1 MSGAIPDLS
10 LYNFYKSQD
19 SVVLNNLQDTIE
31 EASTGYK
38 LLNIAQNPGDT
49 QQVINLKKEIVLL
62 STYSQNA
69 FSASN
74 VLTTTTSVLGNLYD
88 YLQTVNTDVV
98 AAANEATYNSTQL
111 INMGQSI
118 YSILNLTL
126 SKANE
131 KFGDNYL
138 FGGSSLSIQPFAA
151 DFSYQ
156 ASTTDFYTQI
166 SNSYQVPTYL
176 NGQNVFGLNIQTT
189 LTSYNS
195 YTQSFSGPG
204 ELIIHYGTNVYQI
217 NYNNTPYEWDWNAGL
232 SSTNAPLGVSG
243 TISLSM
249 VTASTT
255 NVYNISYSSTD
266 TLSTLLNKIS
276 TSTGGNFK
284 ASILHNLDNT
294 YGIEIS
300 PSTNNLSATYSLYD
314 SNSLYK
320 LDQAPSNLLE
330 LSNYINNVFSGTLQA
345 FIRQNSNSTFS
356 LEIAGKDVAKPLN
369 IIDLNQYVSSSFKQ
383 ESVFSVLKQ
392 TADRLSLGLPTIDN
406 ELGANMVISSQSF
419 NSLTSPIGVNG
430 TLEIRISSSTIP
442 IDYTA
447 NMSLIDVANLINKA
461 SNGAAYADFVQ
472 NQNGTYSLEISSMLA
487 SQSLTATDVVNGAF
501 YQFNS
506 NQIPNGSYIF
516 NVQRAL
522 DQISYANAQ
531 VGSYIQNIQTQDNV
545 LKNTTTVATT
555 ELANY
560 QDANIPNVLT
570 DYSQYQLAY
579 ESLMNLIA
587 NQKNLTI
594 LKYI

>member
-1 MSGAIPDLS
+1 MAGAVTDLS

-19 SVVLNNLQDTIE
+19 NVVLNNLQDTIE
-31 EASTGYK
+31 KASTGYN
-38 LLNIAQNPGDT
+38 LLNISQDPGDT

-74 VLTTTTSVLGNLYD
+74 ALTNTSSILGNLYD
-88 YLQTVNTDVV
+88 YLQNVNSNVI

-111 INMGQSI
+111 INMGQSL
-118 YSILNLTL
+118 YSVLALTL

-131 KFGDNYL
+131 KFGNNYL
-138 FGGSSLSIQPFAA
+138 FGGASLSVQPFSP

-156 ASTTDFYTQI
+156 ASSSDFYTQI

-189 LTSYNS
+189 SSSYAS
-195 YTQSFSGPG
+195 YTQAFQGPG

-232 SSTNAPLGVSG
+232 SSTNSPIGTSG
-243 TISLSM
+243 TISLST
-249 VTASTT
+249 VTASST

-266 TLSTLLNKIS
+266 TLSTLFNKIS
-276 TSTGGNFK
+276 TSTGGDFK

-300 PSTNNLSATYSLYD
+300 PSTNNLSTTYSLAD
-314 SNSLYK
+314 SNSLYT
-320 LDQAPSNLLE
+320 LNQTPSNLLE
-330 LSNYINNVFSGTLQA
+330 LSNYINNVFSGTLQS
-345 FIRQNSNSTFS
+345 FIKQNSNSTFS
-356 LEIAGKDVAKPLN
+356 LEIAGNDVAKPLN
-369 IIDLNQYVSSSFKQ
+369 ILDLNQYVSSSFKQ

-392 TADRLSLGLPTIDN
+392 TADRLSSGLPTIDN
-406 ELGANMVISSQSF
+406 ELGANMAISSNSF
-419 NSLTSPIGVNG
+419 NSLTSPIGANG

-447 NMSLIDVANLINKA
+447 NMSLIDVGNLINKA
-461 SNGAAYADFVQ
+461 SNGTAYADFVK
-472 NQNGTYSLEISSMLA
+472 NQNGTYSLEITSMLA

-501 YQFNS
+501 SQFNTA
-506 NQIPNGSYIF
+506 QVPNGSYIF
-516 NVQRAL
+516 NTQRAI
-522 DQISYANAQ
+522 DQISYVNAQ
-531 VGSYIQNIQTQDNV
+531 VGTYIQSIQTQNNV
-545 LKNTTTVATT
+545 LTTTTTVANN

-560 QDANIPNVLT
+560 QDANVASTLT

>member
-74 VLTTTTSVLGNLYD
+74 VLTTTASVLGNLYD

-189 LTSYNS
+189 STSYKS

-320 LDQAPSNLLE
+320 LDQTPSNLLE
-330 LSNYINNVFSGTLQA
+330 LSNYINNVFSG
-345 FIRQNSNSTFS
+345 
-356 LEIAGKDVAKPLN
+356 
-369 IIDLNQYVSSSFKQ
+369 
-383 ESVFSVLKQ
+383 
-392 TADRLSLGLPTIDN
+392 
-406 ELGANMVISSQSF
+406 
-419 NSLTSPIGVNG
+419 
-430 TLEIRISSSTIP
+430 
-442 IDYTA
+442 
-447 NMSLIDVANLINKA
+447 
-461 SNGAAYADFVQ
+461 
-472 NQNGTYSLEISSMLA
+472 
-487 SQSLTATDVVNGAF
+487 
-501 YQFNS
+501 
-506 NQIPNGSYIF
+506 
-516 NVQRAL
+516 
-522 DQISYANAQ
+522 
-531 VGSYIQNIQTQDNV
+531 
-545 LKNTTTVATT
+545 
-555 ELANY
+555 
-560 QDANIPNVLT
+560 
-570 DYSQYQLAY
+570 
-579 ESLMNLIA
+579 
-587 NQKNLTI
+587 
-594 LKYI
+594 

>member
-1 MSGAIPDLS
+1 MAGAVTDLS

-19 SVVLNNLQDTIE
+19 NVVLNNLQDTIE
-31 EASTGYK
+31 KASTGYN
-38 LLNIAQNPGDT
+38 LLNISQDPGDT

-74 VLTTTTSVLGNLYD
+74 ALTNTSSILGNLYD
-88 YLQTVNTDVV
+88 YLQNVNSNVI

-111 INMGQSI
+111 INMGQSL
-118 YSILNLTL
+118 YSVLDLTL

-131 KFGDNYL
+131 KFGNNYL
-138 FGGSSLSIQPFAA
+138 FGGASLSVQPFSP

-156 ASTTDFYTQI
+156 ASSSDFYTQI

-189 LTSYNS
+189 SSSYAS
-195 YTQSFSGPG
+195 YTQGFQGPG

-232 SSTNAPLGVSG
+232 SSTNSPIGTSG
-243 TISLSM
+243 TISLST
-249 VTASTT
+249 VTASST

-266 TLSTLLNKIS
+266 TLSTLFNKIS
-276 TSTGGNFK
+276 TSTGGDFK

-300 PSTNNLSATYSLYD
+300 PSTNNLSTTYSLAD
-314 SNSLYK
+314 SNSLYT
-320 LDQAPSNLLE
+320 LNQTPSNLLE
-330 LSNYINNVFSGTLQA
+330 LSNYINNVFSGTLQS

-356 LEIAGKDVAKPLN
+356 LEIAGNDVAKPLN
-369 IIDLNQYVSSSFKQ
+369 ILDLNQYVSSSFKQ

-392 TADRLSLGLPTIDN
+392 TADRLSSGLPTIDN
-406 ELGANMVISSQSF
+406 ELGANMAISSNSF
-419 NSLTSPIGVNG
+419 NSLTSPIGANG

-447 NMSLIDVANLINKA
+447 NMSLIDVGNLINKA
-461 SNGAAYADFVQ
+461 SNGTAYADFVK
-472 NQNGTYSLEISSMLA
+472 NQNGTYSLEITSMLA

-501 YQFNS
+501 SQFNTA
-506 NQIPNGSYIF
+506 QVPNGSYIF
-516 NVQRAL
+516 NTQRAI
-522 DQISYANAQ
+522 DQISYVNAQ
-531 VGSYIQNIQTQDNV
+531 VGTYIQSIQTQNNV
-545 LKNTTTVATT
+545 LTTTTTVANN

-560 QDANIPNVLT
+560 QDANVASTLT

>member
-49 QQVINLKKEIVLL
+49 QQVINLKKEVVLL

-156 ASTTDFYTQI
+156 ASATDFYTQI

-176 NGQNVFGLNIQTT
+176 NGQNVFGLNIQITS
-189 LTSYNS
+189 TSYNS

-217 NYNNTPYEWDWNAGL
+217 NYNNTSYEWDWNAGL

-249 VTASTT
+249 VTVSTT

-276 TSTGGNFK
+276 TSTGGDFK

-320 LDQAPSNLLE
+320 LDQTPSNLLE

-461 SNGAAYADFVQ
+461 SNGAAYAGFVQ

-501 YQFNS
+501 SQFNS

-545 LKNTTTVATT
+545 LTNTTTVATT

-570 DYSQYQLAY
+570 DYTQYQLAY

>member
-1 MSGAIPDLS
+1 MAGAIPDLS

-19 SVVLNNLQDTIE
+19 NVVLNNLQDTIE

-38 LLNIAQNPGDT
+38 LLNISENPGDT

-74 VLTTTTSVLGNLYD
+74 ALTTTTSILGNLYD
-88 YLQTVNTDVV
+88 YLQTVNTNVV
-98 AAANEATYNSTQL
+98 AAANEAAYNSTQL

-118 YSILNLTL
+118 YSVLELTL

-131 KFGDNYL
+131 KFGNDYL
-138 FGGSSLSIQPFAA
+138 FGGSSLSIQPFSPS
-151 DFSYQ
+151 FSYQ
-156 ASTTDFYTQI
+156 ASTTDYYTQI

-189 LTSYNS
+189 STSYNS
-195 YTQSFSGPG
+195 YTQSFSGAG

-232 SSTNAPLGVSG
+232 SSTNSNLGISG

-249 VTASTT
+249 VTASST
-255 NVYNISYSSTD
+255 NIYNISYSSTD
-266 TLSTLLNKIS
+266 TLATLLNKIS

-284 ASILHNLDNT
+284 ASILHNIDNT

-300 PSTNNLSATYSLYD
+300 PSTNNLSATYSLVD
-314 SNSLYK
+314 SNSLYT
-320 LDQAPSNLLE
+320 LDQTPSNLLE

-369 IIDLNQYVSSSFKQ
+369 IVDLNQYVSSSFKQ

-392 TADRLSLGLPTIDN
+392 AADRLSLGLPTIDN

-419 NSLTSPIGVNG
+419 NSLTAPIGVNG

-447 NMSLIDVANLINKA
+447 NMSLIDVANLINL
-461 SNGAAYADFVQ
+461 SSSGAAYADFVK

-487 SQSLTATDVVNGAF
+487 SQSLTATDIVNGAF
-501 YQFNS
+501 SQFNTS
-506 NQIPNGSYIF
+506 QIPNGSYIF
-516 NVQRAL
+516 NVQRAI

-531 VGSYIQNIQTQDNV
+531 VGSYIQNIQTQNNI
-545 LKNTTTVATT
+545 LTNTTTVATN

-560 QDANIPNVLT
+560 QDANVANVLT

-579 ESLMNLIA
+579 QSLMDLIA

>member
-74 VLTTTTSVLGNLYD
+74 VLTTTASVLGNLYD

-138 FGGSSLSIQPFAA
+138 FGGSSLSIQPFTA

-166 SNSYQVPTYL
+166 SDSYQVPTYL

-189 LTSYNS
+189 STSYKS

-320 LDQAPSNLLE
+320 LDQTPSNLLE

-356 LEIAGKDVAKPLN
+356 LEIAGKDVAKPLK

-447 NMSLIDVANLINKA
+447 NMNLIDVANLINKA

-487 SQSLTATDVVNGAF
+487 SQSLTAIDVANGAF

-522 DQISYANAQ
+522 DQISYVNAQ

-545 LKNTTTVATT
+545 LTNATTVATA

>member
-1 MSGAIPDLS
+1 MAGAVTDLS

-19 SVVLNNLQDTIE
+19 NVVLNNLQDTIE
-31 EASTGYK
+31 KASTGYN
-38 LLNIAQNPGDT
+38 LLNISQNPGDT

-74 VLTTTTSVLGNLYD
+74 ALTNTSSILGNLYD
-88 YLQTVNTDVV
+88 YLQNVNSNVI

-111 INMGQSI
+111 INMGQSL
-118 YSILNLTL
+118 YSVLDLTL

-131 KFGDNYL
+131 KFGNNYL
-138 FGGSSLSIQPFAA
+138 FGGASLSVQPFSP

-156 ASTTDFYTQI
+156 ASSSDFYTQI

-189 LTSYNS
+189 SSSYAS
-195 YTQSFSGPG
+195 YTQGFQGPG

-232 SSTNAPLGVSG
+232 SSTNSPIGTSG
-243 TISLSM
+243 TISLST
-249 VTASTT
+249 VTASST

-266 TLSTLLNKIS
+266 TLSTLFNKIS
-276 TSTGGNFK
+276 TSTGGDFK

-300 PSTNNLSATYSLYD
+300 PSTNNLSTTYSLAD
-314 SNSLYK
+314 SNSLYT
-320 LDQAPSNLLE
+320 LNQTPSNLLE
-330 LSNYINNVFSGTLQA
+330 LSNYINNVFSGTLQS

-356 LEIAGKDVAKPLN
+356 LEIAGNDVAKPLN
-369 IIDLNQYVSSSFKQ
+369 ILDLNQYVSSSFKQ

-392 TADRLSLGLPTIDN
+392 TADRLSSGLPTIDN
-406 ELGANMVISSQSF
+406 ELGANMAISSNSF
-419 NSLTSPIGVNG
+419 NSLTSPIGANG

-447 NMSLIDVANLINKA
+447 NMSLIDVGNLINKA
-461 SNGAAYADFVQ
+461 SNGTAYADFVK
-472 NQNGTYSLEISSMLA
+472 NQNGTYSLEITSMLA

-501 YQFNS
+501 SQFNTA
-506 NQIPNGSYIF
+506 QVPNGSYIF
-516 NVQRAL
+516 NTQRAI
-522 DQISYANAQ
+522 DQISYVNAQ
-531 VGSYIQNIQTQDNV
+531 VGTYIQSIQTQNNV
-545 LKNTTTVATT
+545 LTTTTTVANN

-560 QDANIPNVLT
+560 QDANVASTLI

>member
-1 MSGAIPDLS
+1 MAGSVADLS

-19 SVVLNNLQDTIE
+19 SVAMNNLQTTIE
-31 EASTGYK
+31 EASTGYN
-38 LLNIAQNPGDT
+38 LLNIGQNPGDT
-49 QQVINLKKEIVLL
+49 QQVINLKKEMVLL

-88 YLQTVNTDVV
+88 YLQSVNTDVV
-98 AAANEATYNSTQL
+98 AAANDSTYNSTQL
-111 INMGQSI
+111 MNMGQSI
-118 YSILNLTL
+118 YSVLNLTL

-131 KFGDNYL
+131 KFGNDYL
-138 FGGSSLSIQPFAA
+138 FGGSSLSIQPFGA

-156 ASTTDFYTQI
+156 ASTEDYYTQI

-189 LTSYNS
+189 ASTYNS
-195 YTQSFSGPG
+195 YTQSFSAPG
-204 ELIIHYGTNVYQI
+204 ELVIHYGANVYQI

-232 SSTNAPLGVSG
+232 SSTNSSLGVSG
-243 TISLSM
+243 TISLS
-249 VTASTT
+249 VATASST
-255 NVYNISYSSTD
+255 NTYNISYSSTD

-276 TSTGGNFK
+276 TSTGGQYK
-284 ASILHNLDNT
+284 ASILHNIDNT

-300 PSTNNLSATYSLYD
+300 PSTNNLSATYSLTD
-314 SNSLYK
+314 SNSLYT

-330 LSNYINNVFSGTLQA
+330 LSNYINNNFSGTLQT

-356 LEIAGKDVAKPLN
+356 LEIAGSNVAKPLSVL
-369 IIDLNQYVSSSFKQ
+369 DLNGYVSSSFNQ
-383 ESVFSVLKQ
+383 ESVFSILKQ
-392 TADRLSLGLPTIDN
+392 SADRLSLGLPTIDK
-406 ELGANMVISSQSF
+406 ELGTNIAISSASF
-419 NSLTSPIGVNG
+419 ASLTAPVGANG
-430 TLEIRISSSTIP
+430 TLQLVLSSSTVP
-442 IDYTA
+442 IAYTS
-447 NMSLIDVANLINKA
+447 NMNLIDIANLINQT
-461 SNGAAYADFVQ
+461 SGGAAYADFAK
-472 NQNGTYSLEISSMLA
+472 NQNGTYSLEISSMLS
-487 SQSLTATDVVNGAF
+487 SQSIIATDTVNGAF
-501 YQFNS
+501 YQFNTS
-506 NQIPNGSYIF
+506 AIPNGSYIF
-516 NVQRAL
+516 NVQRAI

-531 VGSYIQNIQTQDNV
+531 VGSYIQSIQTQNNV
-545 LKNTTTVATT
+545 LTDTTTVTSK

-560 QDANIPNVLT
+560 QDADIASVLT

>member
-1 MSGAIPDLS
+1 MAGAVTDLS

-19 SVVLNNLQDTIE
+19 NVVLNNLQDTIE
-31 EASTGYK
+31 KASTGYN
-38 LLNIAQNPGDT
+38 LLNISQNPGDT

-74 VLTTTTSVLGNLYD
+74 ALTNTSSILGNLYD
-88 YLQTVNTDVV
+88 YLQNVNSNVI

-111 INMGQSI
+111 INMGQSL
-118 YSILNLTL
+118 YSVLALTL

-131 KFGDNYL
+131 KFGNNYL
-138 FGGSSLSIQPFAA
+138 FGGASLSVQPFSP

-156 ASTTDFYTQI
+156 ASSSDFYTQI

-189 LTSYNS
+189 SSSYAS
-195 YTQSFSGPG
+195 YTQGFQGPG

-232 SSTNAPLGVSG
+232 SSTNSPIGTSG
-243 TISLSM
+243 TISLST
-249 VTASTT
+249 VTASST

-266 TLSTLLNKIS
+266 TLSTLFNKIS
-276 TSTGGNFK
+276 TSTGGDFK

-300 PSTNNLSATYSLYD
+300 PSTNNLSTTYSLAD
-314 SNSLYK
+314 SNSLYT
-320 LDQAPSNLLE
+320 LNQTPSNLLE
-330 LSNYINNVFSGTLQA
+330 LSNYINNVFSGTLQS

-356 LEIAGKDVAKPLN
+356 LEIAGNDVAKPLN
-369 IIDLNQYVSSSFKQ
+369 ILDLNQYVSSSFKQ

-392 TADRLSLGLPTIDN
+392 TADRLSSGLPTIDN
-406 ELGANMVISSQSF
+406 ELGANMAISSNSF
-419 NSLTSPIGVNG
+419 NSLTSPIGANG

-447 NMSLIDVANLINKA
+447 NMSLIDVGNLINKA
-461 SNGAAYADFVQ
+461 SNGTAHADFVK
-472 NQNGTYSLEISSMLA
+472 NQNGTYSLEITSMLA

-501 YQFNS
+501 SQFNTA
-506 NQIPNGSYIF
+506 QVPNGSYIF
-516 NVQRAL
+516 NTQRAI
-522 DQISYANAQ
+522 DQISYVNAQ
-531 VGSYIQNIQTQDNV
+531 VGTYIQSIQTQNNV
-545 LKNTTTVATT
+545 LTTTTTVANN

-560 QDANIPNVLT
+560 QDANVASTLT

>member
-1 MSGAIPDLS
+1 MAGAIPDLS

-19 SVVLNNLQDTIE
+19 NVVLNNLQDTIE
-31 EASTGYK
+31 QASTGYK
-38 LLNIAQNPGDT
+38 LLNISQSPGDT

-131 KFGDNYL
+131 KFGNNYL
-138 FGGSSLSIQPFAA
+138 FGGSSLSIQPFGP

-156 ASTTDFYTQI
+156 ASTSDYYTQI

-176 NGQNVFGLNIQTT
+176 NGQNVFGLNILTT
-189 LTSYNS
+189 SASYNS

-232 SSTNAPLGVSG
+232 SSTNSNLGVSG

-249 VTASTT
+249 VTASST
-255 NVYNISYSSTD
+255 NIYNISYSSTD

-284 ASILHNLDNT
+284 ASILHNIDNT

-300 PSTNNLSATYSLYD
+300 PSTNNLSATYSLAD
-314 SNSLYK
+314 SNSLYT
-320 LDQAPSNLLE
+320 LNQTPSNLLE
-330 LSNYINNVFSGTLQA
+330 LSNYINNVFSGTLQT

-356 LEIAGKDVAKPLN
+356 LEIAGNDVAKPLS
-369 IIDLNQYVSSSFKQ
+369 IIDLGQYVSSSFKQ
-383 ESVFSVLKQ
+383 ESVFSALKQ
-392 TADRLSLGLPTIDN
+392 TADRLSLGLPTIDR

-419 NSLTSPIGVNG
+419 NSLTAPIGVNG
-430 TLEIRISSSTIP
+430 TLEIQISSSTIP

-461 SNGAAYADFVQ
+461 ANGSAYADFVK

-501 YQFNS
+501 SQFNT

-522 DQISYANAQ
+522 DQISFVNAQ
-531 VGSYIQNIQTQDNV
+531 VGSYIQNIQTQNSV
-545 LKNTTTVATT
+545 LTNTTTVATN

-560 QDANIPNVLT
+560 QDANVANVLT

-579 ESLMNLIA
+579 QSLMYLISD
-587 NQKNLTI
+587 QKNLTI